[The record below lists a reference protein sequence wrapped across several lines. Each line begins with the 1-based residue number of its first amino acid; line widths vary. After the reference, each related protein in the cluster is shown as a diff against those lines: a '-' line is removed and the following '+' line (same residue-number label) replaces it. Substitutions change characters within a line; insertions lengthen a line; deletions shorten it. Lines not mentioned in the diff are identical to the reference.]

1 MRLLSESKGTEKE
14 LNFEIQGISK
24 AKYYVLTD

>member
-1 MRLLSESKGTEKE
+1 MLSESLGTEKE

-24 AKYYVLTD
+24 AKYYVLTY